1 MINYWRSVAKAEV
14 DFVLRVSNEIIPVE
28 AKYQGFK
35 TPKISRSLRSFIKSY
50 NPNRTLIVTKDFW
63 KQTEVNDTIILFTPA
78 YYL

>member
-1 MINYWRSVAKAEV
+1 
-14 DFVLRVSNEIIPVE
+14 VE

-50 NPNRTLIVTKDFW
+50 NPNRALIVRKDFW